1 MEWENLFIFYKHE
14 GSLNLYTWY
23 WQKKKDSMPE
33 SITVTQLSSISV
45 TVADYTVWNF

>member
-1 MEWENLFIFYKHE
+1 
-14 GSLNLYTWY
+14 
-23 WQKKKDSMPE
+23 MPE